1 METFGDRL
9 KASIKRA
16 GYTYAKIAE
25 ELDVNK
31 SAVTYWVQ
39 DKAYPTVDNLI
50 KLCYI
55 LGESADYL
63 LGVIV

>member
-9 KASIKRA
+9 KKSIKRA
-16 GYTYAKIAE
+16 GMTYAEVAE
-25 ELDVNK
+25 ALAVNK

-39 DKAYPTVDNLI
+39 DKAYPTVEKLI
-50 KLCYI
+50 KLCY
-55 LGESADYL
+55 LLCESADYL